1 MTTAASF
8 GTPDRCI
15 RYALA
20 DAGLLQEGD
29 DPTSE
34 QFANC
39 TNRLNDIINLCQATG
54 LKLWTQN
61 DQSVTL
67 VASQATY
74 TLKPSGSV
82 NITKPMRVL
91 QAFFLD
97 SSNNRRPLV
106 VLSRDEYTRLSK
118 VTQTGEINSYFV
130 DKLATQ
136 LSVIFWLTPDAT
148 AATGTAHLILQ
159 SQITNFTG
167 ITDEL
172 NFPQEWFMYL
182 RWALADDICTG
193 QPQAIMDRC
202 AMKAGI
208 YKAIL
213 EDWDVED
220 ASTSFAPDSRMN
232 QGQGSFK

>member
-8 GTPDRCI
+8 GTPDRVI
-15 RYALA
+15 QYALEN
-20 DAGLLQEGD
+20 AGLLQEGD

-34 QFANC
+34 QFAKC

-54 LKLWTQN
+54 LKLWAQN

-74 TLKPSGSV
+74 TLKPGGSV

-106 VLSRDEYTRLSK
+106 PLSRDEYTRLSK

-182 RWALADDICTG
+182 QWALADEIATG

-202 AMKAGI
+202 TMKAGI

-220 ASTSFAPDSRMN
+220 ASTSFQPDQRMN